1 MSINDF
7 ENVEDLDF
15 SEEVETFTLAG
26 VKSNIGKSTAR
37 ALKAKQSLNY
47 AISEAIDASTDFG
60 YELGRVDERERI
72 VKIIDEK
79 LGHVNL
85 DELLNLINGE

>member
-7 ENVEDLDF
+7 ENVEDF
-15 SEEVETFTLAG
+15 KQEEASTFTLAG
-26 VKSNIGKSTAR
+26 VRSIIGKSTGR
-37 ALKAKQSLNY
+37 ALEAKQSLNY

-60 YELGRVDERERI
+60 YELGRIDERERI

-85 DELLNLINGE
+85 DELLNLINGD

>member
-7 ENVEDLDF
+7 EYVEDF
-15 SEEVETFTLAG
+15 KQEEVATFTLAG
-26 VKSNIGKSTAR
+26 VRSSIGKSTGR
-37 ALKAKQSLNY
+37 ALEAKQSLNY

-72 VKIIDEK
+72 IKILDAK
-79 LGHVNL
+79 LGHVNF
-85 DELLNLINGE
+85 DELLNLINGD